1 MVVARSFLVLVLLN
15 LAWFWPIYT
24 NQLLTHSE
32 WLDRVWFECWI

>member
-1 MVVARSFLVLVLLN
+1 MVARSFLVLVLLS